1 MKTEYVYG
9 MRNRGFSLGCQPMD
23 GFVRRK
29 DCVAGYHDLLVY
41 NRKLT
46 EKEVKDYE
54 LVLVK
59 ETLYHVYDEV
69 KVQDVNVGE
78 TFVLG
83 KTKWVKL
90 DNSHGGCLCLSA
102 DVLFNDCFDKGNQ
115 NDWATSSLRKN
126 LVKIIG
132 EYIENN
138 DALVPFIRDLT
149 TDDGMTEY
157 GSCTDVVS
165 LLTCNEYRKYR
176 KLIPNCGQEHWTITA
191 DSPKY
196 LYHVLFIRFID
207 SDGCLGSSYAYTG
220 RYGVRPLIVLKSDTL
235 VTVAEE

>member
-165 LLTCNEYRKYR
+165 LLTCN
-176 KLIPNCGQEHWTITA
+176 
-191 DSPKY
+191 
-196 LYHVLFIRFID
+196 
-207 SDGCLGSSYAYTG
+207 
-220 RYGVRPLIVLKSDTL
+220 
-235 VTVAEE
+235 